1 MRLIPLLLIA
11 LIAVGCA
18 APRTP
23 EPPPDPLALIA
34 ESAANI
40 RDVDTFRITVAQ
52 TGPNYNLYTEYAT
65 VVFRMATGQYVAPD
79 VMQASVRVLA
89 AGLPITVDVYA
100 KGADQWFRAIW
111 TGNTWLNA
119 IFQPTFNPAE
129 LIAGETGFQSA
140 LEALLELRYVGTTT
154 LESGV
159 EAQRIDATADG
170 AKVTALLGGLIAP
183 VGEVEVEVYIGKEN
197 RLPVRF
203 VVREFNSPYAAPP
216 PAGREAEPVT
226 WLIDLYDFNAP
237 ARIDTPQGAS

>member
-1 MRLIPLLLIA
+1 LRLLLLLIA
-11 LIAVGCA
+11 LIAAGCA
-18 APRTP
+18 APRAA
-23 EPPPDPLALIA
+23 EPPPDPLTLIT
-34 ESAANI
+34 ESASRI

-52 TGPNYNLYTEYAT
+52 TGPNYNMYTEYAT

-79 VMQASVRVLA
+79 VMQATVRVLA

-100 KGADQWFRAIW
+100 KGADQWYRAIW

-140 LEALLELRYVGTTT
+140 LDALLDLEYVGATT

-170 AKVTALLGGLIAP
+170 SKVTALLGGLIAP
-183 VGEVEVEVYIGKEN
+183 VGEVEVEVYIGREN
-197 RLPVRF
+197 GLPVRF
-203 VVREFNSPYAAPP
+203 VVREFDSPFAAPP
-216 PAGREAEPVT
+216 RAGQEAEPVT

-237 ARIDTPQGAS
+237 ARLDVPEGAS